1 MFCENCGK
9 NNVEG
14 ALNCEAC
21 GAPLKEAPQS
31 SFNLPEG
38 FDVDKFKPYLKPA
51 LIVIAVIIVF
61 FMLKGCIGGGAE
73 KPIKN
78 MIKYTETGKYKY
90 IEKTMPKALIKAY
103 DEDDLEK
110 QAEFMEEMWEEQF
123 DEGKPRVSYKVEDKD
138 KLDKDE
144 LEDIEE
150 AIESQLEMMDA
161 DDDDVKVT
169 KGYEYELEITTKYDG
184 DKDTEDETVTVV
196 KVDGKWCMFGF

>member
-1 MFCENCGK
+1 MPDYTNNCCNQG
-9 NNVEG
+9 
-14 ALNCEAC
+14 C
-21 GAPLKEAPQS
+21 GCQNDS
-31 SFNLPEG
+31 N
-38 FDVDKFKPYLKPA
+38 YWIWI
-51 LIVIAVIIVF
+51 IVIAVIIVF
-61 FMLKGCIGGGAE
+61 FMFKGCIGGGAE